1 MHFVPG
7 HTPISLPLTTTIDIE
22 WATSEAAERCATLV
36 GAHRDNGQVLPL
48 LARVF
53 GPGTQRG
60 PRLIGACEFGGGTN
74 YYKSILFMFQDGP
87 NQLSFSLHSNNIEFR
102 DIHERELLEIF
113 GRVRSGM
120 VVAGRS
126 RPRIRVETG
135 GLTLSKVGFVD
146 GLRREYWIIIPFLI
160 EAIREIIR
168 RESPDW
174 RLGLI
179 SIAVYIIAATIV
191 ARRGSNVLTIER

>member
-1 MHFVPG
+1 
-7 HTPISLPLTTTIDIE
+7 
-22 WATSEAAERCATLV
+22 
-36 GAHRDNGQVLPL
+36 
-48 LARVF
+48 
-53 GPGTQRG
+53 
-60 PRLIGACEFGGGTN
+60 
-74 YYKSILFMFQDGP
+74 MFQDGP